1 MKFLRAVAR
10 LPQQKRQRL
19 PEIVGHVVEGVAA
32 LAAEEGAGVDAEFR
46 VKGADAAVC
55 RGVKPGKIDAL
66 GHEAVQGGGILPQ
79 HPVVHGL
86 HQHQNHVFPG
96 KQASHFVFHR
106 LVFILEISVNLLP
119 PCLVSF
125 GVGRGQGI
133 NGVGVDV
140 LAQCLVQ
147 AADLIEPVC
156 VEQVLVGGSG
166 GLHPSVVGLGI
177 PNVVILFKYQLGH
190 HSSDG
195 SRRPAQHREHQRPP
209 PAIFPSGELPYHHH
223 PKSDQEYRA
232 QPPFYRVA
240 EHHIGVIRPFG
251 GISEIR

>member
-1 MKFLRAVAR
+1 MEFLRAVAL
-10 LPQQKRQRL
+10 LPQQVSQRL
-19 PEIVGHVVEGVAA
+19 PEIVGHIVKGVTA
-32 LAAEEGAGVDAEFR
+32 LAAQERAGIDAEFR
-46 VKGADAAVC
+46 VECADSAVDGSIESC
-55 RGVKPGKIDAL
+55 KIDPL
-66 GHEAVQGGGILPQ
+66 CHQTVQRGSILAK

-86 HQHQNHVFPG
+86 HQHQNHVFPRQ
-96 KQASHFVFHR
+96 QAGHFVFHR
-106 LVFILEISVNLLP
+106 LVLFREIPVNLLM
-119 PCLVSF
+119 PCLV
-125 GVGRGQGI
+125 GLLVGWGQRI
-133 NGVGVDV
+133 DGVGVNV

-147 AADLIEPVC
+147 AADLIEPVG

-223 PKSDQEYRA
+223 PQSDQEYRA